1 MVIDNTQGEHN
12 WLSSLGAKLKE
23 MGYDLDLD
31 SVADMAVSDLTQP
44 TEETPTVPYQYEIPE
59 PRESESGIADADTNM
74 PKTTCQNAAKIMGAD
89 FDVSYRDSGYVRDG
103 GEFYVPRYEHG
114 EKKDKPLKQW
124 IVRTDTEQEIGDVS
138 GNYPERN
145 GYKHIFDTMESL
157 FPNACTG
164 ITLFGYGERAVL
176 AQELSEPI
184 DLGGGDLIQQYLYT
198 RMSLNRSWA
207 TNCKT
212 MLQRITCENA
222 LGHGGGIINIKAT
235 KNHDFRLTMEAEI
248 MQASLHQAET
258 MQRMAHVMKNQQF
271 TDVEFADMVQGLIP
285 KPESEHQGAHTRR
298 TNKVAACTQTWLDEI
313 KRDAGN
319 SGNMW
324 LAYNAVQGAEQHIIN
339 SPKTLIDAKG
349 EKTHD
354 EAKGLAQALEGKT
367 PLADSCESYLIDM
380 LGGVERYTQLIEAA

>member
-1 MVIDNTQGEHN
+1 MVVDNAIEGEHN

-23 MGYDLDLD
+23 MGYDLDVD
-31 SVADMAVSDLTQP
+31 TVEDAVSELTSVEQ
-44 TEETPTVPYQYEIPE
+44 TPYEYAIPE
-59 PRESESGIADADTNM
+59 PREQETSITDADTDM

-89 FDVSYRDSGYVRDG
+89 FDVSYRDSGYVRDD

-114 EKKDKPLKQW
+114 DKKDKPLKQW
-124 IVRTDTEQEIGDVS
+124 IIRTDTEQEIGDVS

-164 ITLFGYGERAVL
+164 ITMFGYGERAVL

-198 RMSLNRSWA
+198 RMSLNRTWA

-212 MLQRITCENA
+212 MLQRISCENA

-248 MQASLHQAET
+248 MQASMDQAET
-258 MQRMAHVMKNQQF
+258 MRRMAYVMQNQEF
-271 TDVEFADMVQGLIP
+271 TDGQFMDMVQTLIP
-285 KPESEHQGAHTRR
+285 KPESLHQGAQTRR
-298 TNKVAACTQTWLDEI
+298 SNKISACSEAWMDENN
-313 KRDAGN
+313 GN
-319 SGNMW
+319 PFGNMW
-324 LAYNAVQGAEQHIIN
+324 LAYNAVQGAEQHVIN
-339 SPKTLIDAKG
+339 SPNTLVDRNGQKCRD
-349 EKTHD
+349 K
-354 EAKGLAQALEGKT
+354 AKGLEKALEGKT
-367 PLADSCESYLIDM
+367 PLANACESYLIEL
-380 LGGVERYTQLIEAA
+380 LGGSERYTQLTEAAL